1 MHGDI
6 AIVDKEFGKKGTCFK
21 FNVLLTTCEN
31 ETVTYSL
38 REAFEYG
45 STSGNK
51 NQTLDK
57 KTLHTTSSGSSIC
70 SLSPR
75 LHICPSSSIRPEPSH
90 VILYIADEERRRTS
104 QLFIESL
111 GIKVMVV
118 KNSKHLIHILKKIKK
133 PKGHQI
139 SDQSSSESSE
149 LSSRCTSYN
158 SSYSRRVPL
167 RTMEHGTEF
176 VSSMFNKTNIG
187 ATPSFVLIIIDANVG
202 PFSKLCK
209 IVSNFKKDVLNPS
222 KVVWL
227 EKPFESNVDFKK
239 IDQDD
244 IVISKP
250 FHGSRLF
257 QVIKLLP
264 EFGGNWKSNNS
275 RREFRSQLVA
285 SNDESV
291 EQYCWKGTQK
301 SYKGKKYSVH
311 QGEIQECDD
320 SSNSKPLSGKKFLV
334 ADDNQM
340 LRKIAMATLRS
351 LGVTTIDQCENGV
364 EAVRLVE
371 EGLSKDFSNP
381 PYDYIL
387 MDCQVINDYR
397 ILFIFF
403 LWLCLEN
410 FFHDFKKNHIDVWK
424 YTFI

>member
-118 KNSKHLIHILKKIKK
+118 KNSKHLTHILKKIKK

-275 RREFRSQLVA
+275 RREFRSQVV